1 MIRRD
6 TATTSTPL
14 KHMRASG
21 DEAPAVKAAVPCHP
35 SSANDGDQ
43 KSIWND
49 CGILPID
56 NVQRHPHAKGKGDCE
71 KKEMIY
77 DQ

>member
-1 MIRRD
+1 MMMMMKP
-6 TATTSTPL
+6 A
-14 KHMRASG
+14 
-21 DEAPAVKAAVPCHP
+21 APAMPCHP

-56 NVQRHPHAKGKGDCE
+56 NVQRHPHAKGK
-71 KKEMIY
+71 KKDLAMIY
-77 DQ
+77 DI